1 MTEQGMREARR
12 TSQAMPVAVL
22 ILGLAL
28 VVIGQFFLDSLAS
41 SGEVWH
47 WVQHGVLFA
56 GGLVIGVAATLLYL
70 AGRQLA

>member
-1 MTEQGMREARR
+1 MTEQGMREAPR

-28 VVIGQFFLDSLAS
+28 VVIGQFFLDSPAS
-41 SGEVWH
+41 TSEVWH

-56 GGLVIGVAATLLYL
+56 GGLAIGVAATLLYL